1 MTCILLIHL
10 PLILDLYTLDV
21 SSLIMESQN
30 ILHDM
35 QKRIRLRFLLVFAV
49 WFGAVCG
56 ITAIISLFQGFQRD
70 AALAVFSAAMLIGF
84 FVLVGMPELP
94 HASSVSIRAD
104 WKANGAGQDSSC
116 CFAPSVLFCSPRCT
130 ASLRKADSLHSTA
143 PQNAFIQQHSLIKMI
158 LTCQTSHI
166 SLKQPLST

>member
-1 MTCILLIHL
+1 MTRILLIHL

-56 ITAIISLFQGFQRD
+56 ITAIISLFQEFQRD
-70 AALAVFSAAMLIGF
+70 EALAVFSAAMLIGF
-84 FVLVGMPELP
+84 FVLVGMPELL

-104 WKANGAGQDSSC
+104 WKATEAG
-116 CFAPSVLFCSPRCT
+116 
-130 ASLRKADSLHSTA
+130 
-143 PQNAFIQQHSLIKMI
+143 
-158 LTCQTSHI
+158 
-166 SLKQPLST
+166 